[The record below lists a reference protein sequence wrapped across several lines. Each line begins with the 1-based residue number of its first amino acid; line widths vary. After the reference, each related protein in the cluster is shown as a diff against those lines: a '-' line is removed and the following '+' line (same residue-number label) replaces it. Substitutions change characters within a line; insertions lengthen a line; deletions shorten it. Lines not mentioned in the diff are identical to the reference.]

1 MIVVDTNVT
10 SELMKPA
17 PSPVVVGWVRGHNTT
32 ELYTTSITLAEISYG
47 IQRLPDGRR
56 KDLLEAAAEE
66 VFSAFAEQ
74 ILAFDTA
81 AAKQYGPIVSYRE
94 GAGAPIEGFDA
105 QIASIC
111 RAHGAA
117 LATRNVK
124 DFRDTGIA
132 VVNPWRDRS

>member
-17 PSPVVVGWVRGHNTT
+17 PSPVVVGWVRGHNAT

-47 IQRLPDGRR
+47 IGRLPDGRR
-56 KDLLEAAAEE
+56 KDLLAAAAEE

-81 AAKQYGPIVSYRE
+81 AAMQYGPIVSHCE

-111 RAHGAA
+111 RAHDAT

>member
-1 MIVVDTNVT
+1 MFAV
-10 SELMKPA
+10 
-17 PSPVVVGWVRGHNTT
+17 
-32 ELYTTSITLAEISYG
+32 LALLVAAAS
-47 IQRLPDGRR
+47 PDGAEAGYEER
-56 KDLLEAAAEE
+56 LVAWALEQNPGRVVEPNPAGLKVEEVLIAAEE

-81 AAKQYGPIVSYRE
+81 AAKQYGPIVSHRE